1 MKVITHCLDD
11 NLIILSKD
19 LWDKVY
25 HDNDVE
31 RINTTLNLKEMKVV
45 YEEYLSPNTIMVL
58 DKQYFDQKRE
68 LALGNTE
75 IFMEDNKCAD

>member
-1 MKVITHCLDD
+1 MKVITHCLDE

-25 HDNDVE
+25 HDNGIE
-31 RINTTLNLKEMKVV
+31 LINTTLNLNGMKVV
-45 YEEYLSPNTIMVL
+45 YDEYLSFDTIMVP

-68 LALGNTE
+68 LVLSNIE
-75 IFMEDNKCAD
+75 IFMEGDKCAD